1 MSAGERAP
9 TTPAPPVAHVAPSNA
24 FEVRERVRWEDVD
37 LVGIMRYSAYTR
49 VFDVAE
55 AELFR
60 SIGLGY
66 PEGLE
71 RMRGWLLRKV
81 LHVEYEN
88 PARFDAELRVRAWI
102 GRVGRTSLTLH
113 FDVRDAHARIRHAHG
128 HFVLVFVDEAMV
140 KRELPG
146 VLVEGVARYGA

>member
-1 MSAGERAP
+1 MTAGEHAP
-9 TTPAPPVAHVAPSNA
+9 ASHAHASVHAAPPHA

-60 SIGLGY
+60 AIDLGY

-88 PARFDAELRVRAWI
+88 PARFDAELRVRTWI

-113 FDVRDAHARIRHAHG
+113 FEVRDADGRVRHAHG
-128 HFVLVFVDEAMV
+128 HFVLVFVDETM
-140 KRELPG
+140 KKGELPAL
-146 VLVEGVARYGA
+146 LVERLAAYR